1 VELERLEEECCVFYI
16 TVGCPGIFFF
26 EKKSLDNI
34 LSVTC
39 QRFLLDVEHW
49 EEYGRLVVLR
59 SQRKSI
65 GSINLHTA
73 PPCIGKNVGEDEKEK
88 EKNGRKGE
96 QGGQMQNKAVEQCR
110 RMIVI
115 SPRDCL
121 DHITSSA
128 HDLHQVCLLYA
139 LV

>member
-1 VELERLEEECCVFYI
+1 MELERLEEECCVFYI

-73 PPCIGKNVGEDEKEK
+73 PPCIGKNVGEDERKKKKMEEK
-88 EKNGRKGE
+88 ESKEDK
-96 QGGQMQNKAVEQCR
+96 CR
-110 RMIVI
+110 TKPLSNV
-115 SPRDCL
+115 D
-121 DHITSSA
+121 
-128 HDLHQVCLLYA
+128 V
-139 LV
+139 